1 MKEMVILVHKV
12 TNTAYA
18 SGNKQFF
25 DKSKDEL
32 LKVIQDRTKHGSN
45 QNFLNWSSRF
55 RSVDELDCVFIKCPE
70 SGDAKIQSKI
80 LMHANGWAE
89 ISQQTL
95 EKNVD

>member
-1 MKEMVILVHKV
+1 MKEMIILVHKV
-12 TNTAYA
+12 TKTAYA

-32 LKVIQDRTKHGSN
+32 LKIIQDGTKHGSN

-55 RSVDELDCVFIKCPE
+55 ITVDELDYVFIKCPK
-70 SGDAKIQSKI
+70 SGDAKMQSKL
-80 LMHANGWAE
+80 LMNANGWAE

-95 EKNVD
+95 EKNID

>member
-1 MKEMVILVHKV
+1 MKEMVILVHTA

-45 QNFLNWSSRF
+45 QNFLNWSSKF
-55 RSVDELDCVFIKCPE
+55 ESVDDLDYVFIKCPD
-70 SGDAKIQSKI
+70 SGDAKKQSKR
-80 LMHANGWAE
+80 LMQANGWAE
-89 ISQQTL
+89 ISLQTL
-95 EKNVD
+95 EKEVV

>member
-1 MKEMVILVHKV
+1 MKEMIILVHKV

-45 QNFLNWSSRF
+45 QNFLDWSSRF
-55 RSVDELDCVFIKCPE
+55 KSVAELDYVFIKCLE
-70 SGDAKIQSKI
+70 NGDAKRQSKR
-80 LMHANGWAE
+80 LMQANGWAE
-89 ISQQTL
+89 ISQHTL
-95 EKNVD
+95 EKNVN